1 MPPRITARPSEE
13 RTGRT
18 IHKFTVRATA
28 AAKKMSGVEG

>member
-18 IHKFTVRATA
+18 IHKFTVRAIA
-28 AAKKMSGVEG
+28 AAKKMGGVQG

>member
-28 AAKKMSGVEG
+28 AIRKISGVQG

>member
-18 IHKFTVRATA
+18 IHKFIVKA
-28 AAKKMSGVEG
+28 AAAIKKISGVQG

>member
-1 MPPRITARPSEE
+1 MPPSITAKPNEE

-28 AAKKMSGVEG
+28 AVKKISGVHG